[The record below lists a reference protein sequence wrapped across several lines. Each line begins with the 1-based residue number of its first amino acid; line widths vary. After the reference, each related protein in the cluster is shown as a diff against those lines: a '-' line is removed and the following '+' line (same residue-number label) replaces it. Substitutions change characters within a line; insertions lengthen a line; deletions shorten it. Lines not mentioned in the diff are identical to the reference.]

1 MAMLP
6 WILIALCVGLVAYSY
21 MGYPLI
27 LLLPA
32 RGRRTTRRQPHPE
45 WPSISITIPAYNEER
60 EIRGT
65 LEALLQVDYPADRR
79 QILVVSDASTD
90 GTDDIVR
97 EFAGRGVELLRM
109 PSRGGKGAAERAAVP
124 QLRGEIIVNT
134 DASIRIPPRSLKPL
148 IAAFEDPTVG
158 VASGRDVSVNSLQD
172 DANVGE
178 SGYVSYEMA
187 VRRLETSA
195 GGIIGSSGCFYAIRS
210 NLHREDLP
218 AALSR
223 DFASAL
229 IARDR
234 GYRAVSVD
242 EAVCLVPR
250 TSSLRREYRRKVRTI
265 TRGMDTLLYLRRL
278 MNPFRTGRFAFML
291 VSHKVCRW
299 LVPWSFLP
307 ALVGLGLL
315 AFHSRIAL
323 VLFGLTLL
331 ALLLGAAGWVRA
343 RSHVLPPLLSVPA
356 FFLAGNVAAMH
367 ALLRVV
373 RGNEDA
379 MWEPTRRTPPVPVRR

>member
-1 MAMLP
+1 
-6 WILIALCVGLVAYSY
+6 V
-21 MGYPLI
+21 GYPLI
-27 LLLPA
+27 LLLLA
-32 RGRRTTRRQPHPE
+32 RGRRTIQRQPPPE
-45 WPSISITIPAYNEER
+45 WPSISITIPAHNEER

-65 LEALLQVDYPADRR
+65 LEALLRVDYPAARR
-79 QILVVSDASTD
+79 QVLVVSDASTD
-90 GTDDIVR
+90 GTDGIAR
-97 EFAGRGVELLRM
+97 EFADRGVELLRM
-109 PSRGGKGAAERAAVP
+109 PTRGGKGAAERAAIP
-124 QLRGEIIVNT
+124 HLRGEIIVNT

-148 IAAFEDPTVG
+148 IAAFADPTVG
-158 VASGRDVSVNSLQD
+158 VASGRDVSVNSLQE

-187 VRRLETSA
+187 VRRLETLA

-210 NLHREDLP
+210 DLHREHLP

-229 IARDR
+229 VARAH

-278 MNPFRTGRFAFML
+278 MSPFRTGRFAFML

-299 LVPWSFLP
+299 LLPWTFLP

-315 AFHSRIAL
+315 ALHSRIAV
-323 VLFGLTLL
+323 VLFGLTLM
-331 ALLLGAAGWVRA
+331 ALLLGAIGWLRA
-343 RSHVLPPLLSVPA
+343 RSHVLPALLSVPA

-367 ALLRVV
+367 ALLRVL

-379 MWEPTRRTPPVPVRR
+379 IWEPTRRTTPDAVRR

>member
-1 MAMLP
+1 MTDAVAWSLMGVCL
-6 WILIALCVGLVAYSY
+6 LLVTYTY
-21 MGYPLI
+21 VGYPL
-27 LLLPA
+27 LLSLL
-32 RGRRTTRRQPHPE
+32 RRPRALLSEGPGE
-45 WPSISITIPAYNEER
+45 WPTVSITVPAFNEER
-60 EIRGT
+60 QIRGM
-65 LEALLQVDYPADRR
+65 LDALLQVDYPAERR

-90 GTDDIVR
+90 GTDGIVR
-97 EFAGRGVELLRM
+97 EYADRGVELLRLRE
-109 PSRGGKGAAERAAVP
+109 RGGKGVAEAAAVEH
-124 QLRGEIIVNT
+124 LRGDIIVNT
-134 DASIRIPPRSLKPL
+134 DASIRILPHSLKPL
-148 IAAFEDPTVG
+148 IAAFADPTVG
-158 VASGRDVSVNSLQD
+158 VASGRDISVNSLQD

-178 SGYVSYEMA
+178 SGYVSYEMK
-187 VRRLETSA
+187 VRRLETRA

-210 NLHREDLP
+210 ELHRGRLP

-229 IARDR
+229 IARDH
-234 GYRAVSVD
+234 GFRAVSVD

-315 AFHSRIAL
+315 AMRSPIAL
-323 VLFGLTLL
+323 ALFCL
-331 ALLLGAAGWVRA
+331 ALVVLVLGAAGWVRA
-343 RSHVLPPLLSVPA
+343 RNHVLPALLAIPA

-367 ALLRVV
+367 ALLRVL
-373 RGNEDA
+373 RGNQDA
-379 MWEPTRRTPPVPVRR
+379 VWEPTRRTPPVAVGR